1 DGGRRGDER
10 RQMQSTLSGLR
21 SGGFGGLVFTTRTV
35 TTRTAVE
42 AVTAALETVAAL
54 ATIVTIALLQHGRL
68 AFLELL
74 DADGHEAQ
82 DVFVDAHLALHLG
95 NRSGGSVDVQQ
106 RVVSLAVLL
115 DAITER
121 LDAPVLD

>member
-1 DGGRRGDER
+1 
-10 RQMQSTLSGLR
+10 
-21 SGGFGGLVFTTRTV
+21 TRTG

-54 ATIVTIALLQHGRL
+54 ATIVTSALLQHGRL

-121 LDAPVLD
+121 LDAPVLDLRDRAAIRLDDALELLDKGFDLLCAD